1 MARIISIVN
10 QKGGTGKSACT
21 ANLAVGLAQKN
32 MKVLIVDADPQSDVS
47 AGFGYRDCDESNET
61 LTALMDTVMKDEDIP
76 SDCYIRHQAEGID
89 IICSNIGLA
98 GTEVQL
104 VNAMSREYVLKQILY
119 GIKDQYD
126 AVIIDCMPSLGMITI
141 NALAASDEV
150 LIPVEA
156 SYLPIK
162 GLEKMP
168 VIIKDLTDDEST
180 VIMVDSNIQREEL
193 LISEKAFAYKM
204 KYEALKRQGKRSD
217 LTSCQVG
224 KKLAAEEVSQNT
236 EDSSRQILRYIHLTL
251 LLPEL
256 LEMADDKKL
265 PFNTAVEISYLRNEE
280 QQVLLQY
287 MSNHNMVPSM
297 KQAKEL
303 KQISK
308 ERMLTYSE
316 IDQICMNEST
326 EKVQVQ
332 IPAKKLKQY
341 FPETYTKTQME
352 EIIFKLLASWAERE
366 GKE

>member
-47 AGFGYRDCDESNET
+47 AGFGYRDCDDSNET
-61 LTALMDTVMKDEDIP
+61 LTVLMDAVMKDEDIP

-162 GLEKMP
+162 GFIPLLRADFEMDEKYLRKNKVKLECSINAFCGENDTEATETDMQEWGEYTSDFALEVFAGDHFFIKSNAKT
-168 VIIKDLTDDEST
+168 VQSLNEIIKR
-180 VIMVDSNIQREEL
+180 NI
-193 LISEKAFAYKM
+193 
-204 KYEALKRQGKRSD
+204 
-217 LTSCQVG
+217 
-224 KKLAAEEVSQNT
+224 
-236 EDSSRQILRYIHLTL
+236 
-251 LLPEL
+251 
-256 LEMADDKKL
+256 
-265 PFNTAVEISYLRNEE
+265 
-280 QQVLLQY
+280 
-287 MSNHNMVPSM
+287 
-297 KQAKEL
+297 
-303 KQISK
+303 
-308 ERMLTYSE
+308 
-316 IDQICMNEST
+316 
-326 EKVQVQ
+326 
-332 IPAKKLKQY
+332 
-341 FPETYTKTQME
+341 
-352 EIIFKLLASWAERE
+352 
-366 GKE
+366 

>member
-47 AGFGYRDCDESNET
+47 AGFGYRDCDDSNET
-61 LTALMDTVMKDEDIP
+61 LTALMDAVMKDEDIP
-76 SDCYIRHQAEGID
+76 SECFIRHQAEGID

-162 GLEKMP
+162 GLIAKLREKR
-168 VIIKDLTDDEST
+168 I
-180 VIMVDSNIQREEL
+180 N
-193 LISEKAFAYKM
+193 
-204 KYEALKRQGKRSD
+204 
-217 LTSCQVG
+217 
-224 KKLAAEEVSQNT
+224 
-236 EDSSRQILRYIHLTL
+236 
-251 LLPEL
+251 
-256 LEMADDKKL
+256 
-265 PFNTAVEISYLRNEE
+265 FNT
-280 QQVLLQY
+280 
-287 MSNHNMVPSM
+287 H
-297 KQAKEL
+297 
-303 KQISK
+303 
-308 ERMLTYSE
+308 
-316 IDQICMNEST
+316 
-326 EKVQVQ
+326 
-332 IPAKKLKQY
+332 
-341 FPETYTKTQME
+341 
-352 EIIFKLLASWAERE
+352 
-366 GKE
+366 

>member
-47 AGFGYRDCDESNET
+47 AGFGYRDCDDSNET
-61 LTALMDTVMKDEDIP
+61 LTALMDAVMKDEDIP
-76 SDCYIRHQAEGID
+76 SDCYIRHQKEGID

-162 GLEKMP
+162 GLQQLLKTIGKVRKQINPKLQVGGILFTMVDAHTNDARNNMELTDEYWINYQKGKGSEEFQKYME
-168 VIIKDLTDDEST
+168 DLTDMQNHVLPYLQSFCNLEEKGVKERREQQIAERYEGRADERVTST
-180 VIMVDSNIQREEL
+180 
-193 LISEKAFAYKM
+193 
-204 KYEALKRQGKRSD
+204 EANEVVKD
-217 LTSCQVG
+217 VG
-224 KKLAAEEVSQNT
+224 KTDRKPAQQKQAV
-236 EDSSRQILRYIHLTL
+236 DGK
-251 LLPEL
+251 
-256 LEMADDKKL
+256 DKKL
-265 PFNTAVEISYLRNEE
+265 SIHERLEINKRIIQE
-280 QQVLLQY
+280 
-287 MSNHNMVPSM
+287 
-297 KQAKEL
+297 KQGKD
-303 KQISK
+303 KT
-308 ERMLTYSE
+308 ERGVDLGVRT
-316 IDQICMNEST
+316 
-326 EKVQVQ
+326 V
-332 IPAKKLKQY
+332 
-341 FPETYTKTQME
+341 
-352 EIIFKLLASWAERE
+352 
-366 GKE
+366 

>member
-47 AGFGYRDCDESNET
+47 AGFGYRDCDDSNET
-61 LTALMDTVMKDEDIP
+61 LTALMDAVMKDEDIP

-126 AVIIDCMPSLGMITI
+126 AITYCIVCHRLGMITI

-162 GLEKMP
+162 G
-168 VIIKDLTDDEST
+168 
-180 VIMVDSNIQREEL
+180 
-193 LISEKAFAYKM
+193 
-204 KYEALKRQGKRSD
+204 
-217 LTSCQVG
+217 C
-224 KKLAAEEVSQNT
+224 
-236 EDSSRQILRYIHLTL
+236 SSY
-251 LLPEL
+251 
-256 LEMADDKKL
+256 
-265 PFNTAVEISYLRNEE
+265 
-280 QQVLLQY
+280 
-287 MSNHNMVPSM
+287 
-297 KQAKEL
+297 
-303 KQISK
+303 
-308 ERMLTYSE
+308 
-316 IDQICMNEST
+316 
-326 EKVQVQ
+326 
-332 IPAKKLKQY
+332 
-341 FPETYTKTQME
+341 
-352 EIIFKLLASWAERE
+352 
-366 GKE
+366 